1 MTRVQ
6 IYFPSVS
13 PSGNDEEDEQIDD
26 ASNGSITVF
35 GLLSWIAGIIII
47 IVYSKLDD
55 ETNGNSETLFNSFR
69 AAIIMDMTLFA
80 LGLFIIVSMTLAAVW
95 RILFRKKRFKTLF
108 MFIFGLIIMTLATG
122 FYASI
127 AFIGWKYVT
136 GDCYNELTSFEP
148 SSATIH
154 LRFDSTA
161 GQNSNE
167 EDIKKILESGKM
179 IPESYECMETIDCI
193 GEKMT
198 CQENKCKLSEYVD
211 ECVNDYDCG
220 DVITNACSIN
230 NTCVEGLS
238 SLKCVTRNQCQN
250 SLDCL
255 DGHCQEPRVS
265 SALAFPK
272 TFYNVTCTTSNRVD
286 FECNMQYTVP
296 TAITNNKT
304 EDSGFF
310 TLFEHAEEYLIR
322 EVNARFQPA
331 NIDFVKT
338 ENEFYI
344 KSELYTVEIS
354 RENIVDI
361 NGIDPESTITTTTEK
376 TTTTDETPNGS
387 GEGSG
392 VGIGDST
399 IAL

>member
-6 IYFPSVS
+6 IYSPSVS
-13 PSGNDEEDEQIDD
+13 PSGNDEEDKQIDD
-26 ASNGSITVF
+26 TSNGSITVF

-47 IVYSKLDD
+47 IVYCKLDD

-122 FYASI
+122 FYAAI
-127 AFIGWKYVT
+127 AFVGWKYVT

-148 SSATIH
+148 SSATIQLH
-154 LRFDSTA
+154 FDSTA
-161 GQNSNE
+161 GQSTNE
-167 EDIKKILESGKM
+167 EDIKKILESSKM

-193 GEKMT
+193 GEKMI
-198 CQENKCKLSEYVD
+198 CQENKCKLSESVV

-220 DVITNACSIN
+220 DVITNACSVN
-230 NTCVEGLS
+230 NTCVDGLS
-238 SLKCVTRNQCQN
+238 SLECVTRNQCQN
-250 SLDCL
+250 GLDCL
-255 DGHCQEPRVS
+255 DGHCQEPKVS

-272 TFYNVTCTTSNRVD
+272 TFYNVKCTTSNRVD
-286 FECNMQYTVP
+286 FECKMQYTVP
-296 TAITNNKT
+296 TAKNK
-304 EDSGFF
+304 DSGLF
-310 TLFEHAEEYLIR
+310 TLFEHAEDYLIR

-344 KSELYTVEIS
+344 KSELYAVEIS

-361 NGIDPESTITTTTEK
+361 NGIDPESMITTTTEK
-376 TTTTDETPNGS
+376 TTTTDETTDGS

-392 VGIGDST
+392 VESGYST
-399 IAL
+399 IAI